1 MGNFM
6 NVQIRKTLI
15 ASIRAIVAEKNMA
28 SQEGRVLTSTTWVN
42 KAVEK
47 AVEAE
52 KAVVEVKP

>member
-15 ASIRAIVAEKNMA
+15 ASVRAIVAEKNMA
-28 SQEGRVLTSTTWVN
+28 IQEGRVLTATTWVN

-52 KAVVEVKP
+52 NAVVEVKP